1 MEKKQDLKCSSADH
15 EVDNTPK
22 DEFQELLQTLERH
35 MSWDGQRLVKYKG
48 FWFLVMIFR
57 AMLFARK
64 NFKAKDTDVIIST
77 MSKSGTTWL
86 KALTFSIANRDR
98 FTIDQSPLLTCNPHT
113 VVPFLEYNLY
123 WEQENPDLEDIP
135 CPRIFATHMPFDFLP
150 DSVHEN
156 GSRIIYIGRNPLDQ
170 FVSQRHFLL
179 ENKIGKEA
187 DNPLG
192 VDEAFDMFCRG
203 IHSWGPFWEHMH
215 GYWNAHSENPRKVL
229 FLKYENL
236 KEDITSQVKKIAEF
250 MGFPFTLEEEKQGLI
265 DQISGLC
272 SFESLRNLAANKTG
286 NNLNGLVKNSSF
298 FRKGKVGDWTNYLTP
313 AMAERVR
320 KLMESK
326 FEGSG
331 LIFKI

>member
-1 MEKKQDLKCSSADH
+1 MERKQDLKCSSAD
-15 EVDNTPK
+15 EVDNSPK
-22 DEFQELLQTLERH
+22 DEIQELLQTLEQQT
-35 MSWDGQRLVKYKG
+35 SWDGQRLVKYKG

-57 AMLFARK
+57 PMLSARK

-86 KALTFSIANRDR
+86 KALAFSIANRSR
-98 FTIDQSPLLTCNPHT
+98 FTIDQSPL
-113 VVPFLEYNLY
+113 PFLEYDLY
-123 WEQENPDLEDIP
+123 WEQENPDLGNIP
-135 CPRIFATHMPFDFLP
+135 CPRIFATHIPFDFLP
-150 DSVHEN
+150 DSIHES
-156 GSRIIYIGRNPLDQ
+156 GCKIIYIGRNPLDQ

-187 DNPLG
+187 DHPLG

-215 GYWNAHSENPRKVL
+215 GYWNAHLENPRKVL
-229 FLKYENL
+229 FLKYEDL

-265 DQISGLC
+265 DQISVLC
-272 SFESLRNLAANKTG
+272 SFDSRRNLAANKTG
-286 NNLNGLVKNSSF
+286 NSINGLAKNSSF
-298 FRKGKVGDWTNYLTP
+298 FRKGKVGDWTNYSTP
-313 AMAERVR
+313 AMAEHVR

-331 LIFKI
+331 LVFKT